1 MIDFLIYLVTIIG
14 IWGLLALSLNVQFG
28 LTGLIN
34 LGHIVFFMVGGYA
47 STVLVM
53 FAGFPMV
60 LGWAAAMIIAAL
72 VGVLM
77 TLPTATLRQDYWAI
91 SSLAFAEI
99 VRFVFKNTPIK
110 GDYIGASFGIPDIPQ
125 PLGDVLTTD
134 QFYLF
139 FLVLVLVVVAA
150 CWAVVEWLTRTPF
163 GRLLKAIR
171 EDDNVAL
178 ALGKPVRSIRMRAM
192 ALGGAIGGLAGAL
205 FAHYNAFI
213 QPNYFLPLE
222 TFLVWAML
230 LLGGRGNHLGA
241 LAGAVVI
248 QLLYNSTRF
257 LKDLV
262 DIDQGIL
269 SSGRMI
275 VIGALIILVV
285 LYMPNGLFPEKR
297 RRYARD

>member
-1 MIDFLIYLVTIIG
+1 MIDFLIYLLTIIG
-14 IWGLLALSLNVQFG
+14 IWSLLALSLNVQFG

-47 STVLVM
+47 SSILVM
-53 FAGFPMV
+53 FAGWPMA
-60 LGWAAAMIIAAL
+60 LGWVAAMVIAAF

-99 VRFVFKNTPIK
+99 IRFVFKNTPIQ

-125 PLGDVLTTD
+125 PLGAALTTD

-139 FLVLVLVVVAA
+139 FLALTLVILGATF
-150 CWAVVEWLTRTPF
+150 AVVEWVSRSPY
-163 GRLLKAIR
+163 GRVLKAIR
-171 EDDNVAL
+171 EDDHVAL
-178 ALGKPVRSIRMRAM
+178 ALGKNVRSIRMRAM
-192 ALGGAIGGLAGAL
+192 ALGGAIGGLAGAM

-230 LLGGRGNHLGA
+230 LLGGKGNHVGA
-241 LAGAVVI
+241 IVGAVVI

-262 DIDQGIL
+262 DIDQGLL

-275 VIGALIILVV
+275 VIGVLIILVV
-285 LYMPNGLFPEKR
+285 LYMPNGLVPEKR
-297 RRYARD
+297 RRYARQ

>member
-1 MIDFLIYLVTIIG
+1 MIDFLIYLLTIIG
-14 IWGLLALSLNVQFG
+14 IWGLLSLSLNVQFG

-34 LGHIVFFMVGGYA
+34 IGHVVFFMVGAYA
-47 STVLVM
+47 STILVM

-60 LGWAAAMIIAAL
+60 LGWIGAMVIAGL
-72 VGVLM
+72 VGVIM

-99 VRFVFKNTPIK
+99 IRFVFKNTPIK
-110 GDYIGASFGIPDIPQ
+110 GDYIGASFGVPDIPQ

-139 FLVLVLVVVAA
+139 FLVLMVVIVAVTWGGLA
-150 CWAVVEWLTRTPF
+150 YLTRTPF
-163 GRLLKAIR
+163 GRLLKAVR
-171 EDDNVAL
+171 EDDHVAL

-222 TFLVWAML
+222 SFLVWAML
-230 LLGGRGNHLGA
+230 LLGGRGNHVGALLGA
-241 LAGAVVI
+241 LVI

-257 LKDLV
+257 LKDV
-262 DIDQGIL
+262 VEIDQGIL
-269 SSGRMI
+269 SSGRMVI
-275 VIGALIILVV
+275 IGALIILVV
-285 LYMPNGLFPEKR
+285 LYMPNGLLPERR
-297 RRYARD
+297 RRYARG

>member
-1 MIDFLIYLVTIIG
+1 MIEFLIYLLTIIG

-28 LTGLIN
+28 LAGLIN
-34 LGHIVFFMVGGYA
+34 LGHIVFFMVGAYA
-47 STVLVM
+47 STILVM
-53 FAGFPMV
+53 FAGWPMPF
-60 LGWAAAMIIAAL
+60 GWLAAMVIAAL
-72 VGVLM
+72 TGVLM

-99 VRFVFKNTPIK
+99 IRFVFKNTPIK
-110 GDYIGASFGIPDIPQ
+110 GDYIGASFGVPDIPQ
-125 PLGDVLTTD
+125 PFADALTTD

-139 FLVLVLVVVAA
+139 YLVLTLVILALT
-150 CWAVVEWLTRTPF
+150 WGVVEWITRSPF
-163 GRLLKAIR
+163 GRVLKAIR
-171 EDDNVAL
+171 EDDHVAM
-178 ALGKPVRSIRMRAM
+178 ALGKSVRSIRMRAM
-192 ALGGAIGGLAGAL
+192 ALGGAIGGLAGAM

-230 LLGGRGNHLGA
+230 LLGGKANHLGA
-241 LAGAVVI
+241 LIGAVVI

-262 DIDQGIL
+262 EIDQGIL

-275 VIGALIILVV
+275 VIGVLIILVV
-285 LYMPNGLFPEKR
+285 LYMPNGLVPEKR
-297 RRYARD
+297 RRYARQ

>member
-47 STVLVM
+47 STILVM

-139 FLVLVLVVVAA
+139 FLVLVLGVVAA
-150 CWAVVEWLTRTPF
+150 CWAMVE
-163 GRLLKAIR
+163 
-171 EDDNVAL
+171 
-178 ALGKPVRSIRMRAM
+178 
-192 ALGGAIGGLAGAL
+192 
-205 FAHYNAFI
+205 
-213 QPNYFLPLE
+213 
-222 TFLVWAML
+222 
-230 LLGGRGNHLGA
+230 
-241 LAGAVVI
+241 
-248 QLLYNSTRF
+248 
-257 LKDLV
+257 
-262 DIDQGIL
+262 
-269 SSGRMI
+269 
-275 VIGALIILVV
+275 
-285 LYMPNGLFPEKR
+285 
-297 RRYARD
+297 